1 MPAFVHVTKYP
12 DPDVTQ
18 RKNGSRL
25 TSVFLFLSLENR
37 SENRPLIPFQTD
49 QRPVTVISQLS
60 LGLWDYYIFNQAN
73 RKPVLAAV
81 GGLSAQST
89 RLEEHGIS
97 IVHIRRIRR

>member
-37 SENRPLIPFQTD
+37 SENRPLI
-49 QRPVTVISQLS
+49 R
-60 LGLWDYYIFNQAN
+60 
-73 RKPVLAAV
+73 
-81 GGLSAQST
+81 
-89 RLEEHGIS
+89 
-97 IVHIRRIRR
+97 